1 MANRDHD
8 QNNEDK
14 IAYPK
19 AEDCNN
25 KRIPPKTEKK
35 PIEKKGGYERL
46 KLTKTTQKSLLL
58 SVDSEKELNN
68 KCKRKKLYITE
79 KNNEIS
85 NPSQSPINLPNF
97 GQTQEEASQK
107 QFDERNKYSSSL
119 DSHQ

>member
-1 MANRDHD
+1 MANSDHD

-68 KCKRKKLYITE
+68 KRKRKKLYITE